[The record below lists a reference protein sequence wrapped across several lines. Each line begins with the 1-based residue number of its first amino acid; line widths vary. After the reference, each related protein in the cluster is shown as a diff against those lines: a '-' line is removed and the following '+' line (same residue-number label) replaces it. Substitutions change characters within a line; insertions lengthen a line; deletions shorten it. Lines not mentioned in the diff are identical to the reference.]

1 MGKLSRR
8 VLALLLAA
16 LAMFVVSA
24 CGSDDDSSSDSG
36 SSGEQ
41 GGEIKIGTTGPD
53 NADPVMFQTT
63 QAVQA
68 FQLVYVPLLTYAHKE
83 GEAGSEII
91 PGLADRGPRADQ
103 RRQDLRVPAPRRA

>member
-36 SSGEQ
+36 SSGDQ
-41 GGEIKIGTTGPD
+41 GGEIKIGTTGLD

-63 QAVQA
+63 QAYQA
-68 FQLVYVPLLTYAHKE
+68 FQLAYVPLLTYAHEE
-83 GEAGSEII
+83 GDG
-91 PGLADRGPRADQ
+91 GQ
-103 RRQDLRVPAPRRA
+103 RDSSPASPTRSPSRRTAARPTSSSSATG